1 MVHDDDETLAA
12 FAADPSASP
21 AAAAGI
27 KRAAEEAAAA
37 TPVDS
42 AKRANT
48 TATESNGPAVVKL
61 TGAVINYDAERASTT
76 PNGTHYDPYSDPS
89 MYTVAPVT
97 LDTAAAAVRWQ
108 RWEGLGL

>member
-1 MVHDDDETLAA
+1 MVHGDDETLAA
-12 FAADPSASP
+12 FAADPSVSP
-21 AAAAGI
+21 AAAAGT

-42 AKRANT
+42 AKRAN
-48 TATESNGPAVVKL
+48 AAPAASSAPAVVKL

-76 PNGTHYDPYSDPS
+76 PNGAHYDPYSDPS

-108 RWEGLGL
+108 RRAQRV